1 MAWVAVDKDGME
13 CVYATKPERNKKS
26 KRWQV
31 ASFRLLLNV
40 VKLPKGSIKKVIGR
54 ELSWN
59 DEPVELKEE

>member
-1 MAWVAVDKDGME
+1 MAFVAVDKDGME
-13 CVYATKPERNKKS
+13 CVYATKPERNKKC

-40 VKLPKGSIKKVIGR
+40 VHLPEGTIKKVIGR
-54 ELSWN
+54 ELTWE

>member
-13 CVYATKPERNKKS
+13 CVYATKPERNKKC

-40 VKLPKGSIKKVIGR
+40 VHLPKGTIKKVIGR
-54 ELSWN
+54 ELTWE